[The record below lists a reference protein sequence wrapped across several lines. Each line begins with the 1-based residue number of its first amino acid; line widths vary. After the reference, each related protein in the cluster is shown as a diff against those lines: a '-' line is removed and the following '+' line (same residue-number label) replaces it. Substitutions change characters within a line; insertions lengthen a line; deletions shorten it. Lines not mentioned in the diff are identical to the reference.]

1 MKNFLAPFGLIL
13 ILLATITPFFLQS
26 VEWAQTAYPYV
37 FSAGAV
43 VLLVARLW
51 QRRTSSDLRLR
62 RLYRLEVWEAIIFC
76 VAAFF
81 LFYPQAGLRDWI
93 AFTLAGAA
101 LQAYTSIAIPNREQK
116 IS

>member
-13 ILLATITPFFLQS
+13 ILLATITPFFLKS
-26 VEWAQTAYPYV
+26 LEWAQTAYPYV

-43 VLLVARLW
+43 ILLVARLW
-51 QRRTSSDLRLR
+51 QRRTSTDLRLR

-81 LFYPQAGLRDWI
+81 LLSSGRSARLDSLYPRRRRPAGI
-93 AFTLAGAA
+93 H
-101 LQAYTSIAIPNREQK
+101 INRNT
-116 IS
+116 